1 MVAVPVSTRSVELT
15 RDAVV
20 QVALAMADAD
30 GLDTLTIRRLAN
42 HFGVTPMALYWHVKN
57 KDELLDAMGDAVFAS
72 VALPPADDRSWSEQ
86 YRELLTAL
94 LTALRAHPG
103 AVELAGRRVLYCE
116 AGRDLTE
123 RALGLLRRAGLS
135 VQASAD
141 TARSSLQNM
150 MMLVIGEPGAERGA
164 SAEERPHMLA
174 AKAQALS
181 SLPADRYPFLVECA
195 DALVDCDDASVY
207 YRDGVALFLAGVQT
221 VVARDTGHRST
232 PAS

>member
-1 MVAVPVSTRSVELT
+1 MIAVPVSARPVELT

-20 QVALAMADAD
+20 QVALTMADAD

-57 KDELLDAMGDAVFAS
+57 KDELLDAMGDAVFAA
-72 VALPPADDRSWSEQ
+72 VVLRPANDREWSEQ
-86 YRELLTAL
+86 YRDLLTGL
-94 LTALRAHPG
+94 LTALRTHPG
-103 AVELAGRRVLYCE
+103 SVELAMRRVLYNE

-123 RALGLLRRAGLS
+123 RALSLLRQAGLS

-141 TARSSLQNM
+141 IARSSLQNM
-150 MMLVIGEPGAERGA
+150 VMLVVAEPGAERGA

-181 SLPADRYPFLVECA
+181 TLPAERYPYLVECA
-195 DALVDCDDASVY
+195 SALVDCDDAGVY
-207 YRDGVALFLAGVQT
+207 YRDGLALFLAGVQA
-221 VVARDTGHRST
+221 VVTRDTDRR
-232 PAS
+232 